1 MASARVPIW
10 RDDRFWKVTLQILA
24 VVAVVAIADFFLF
37 NLRWSIARRGSGF
50 GFDFLGSAASFDI
63 GEHLIP
69 FRSSDPYGRAFGV
82 GILNSLKIML
92 VGLVLTTLLGI
103 AAGVA
108 RFSQNWLLRKIVVV
122 YVELFRNTPI
132 LLQMLFWYFA
142 VFSNLPKIESRI
154 LVLDT
159 VYLSNRG
166 VVIPWISQ
174 GWGVV
179 GLGVLA
185 IAALLTWRWRTRR
198 LVEAGDPGRAGLYI
212 LATFGVAAAL
222 ILLFGLGWS
231 LPVIGTNNQVTG
243 GLSLSAEYCSALLA
257 LVFYTGAFVA
267 EIVRGGILAVP
278 KGQWEAAKALGFNN
292 GLVMRLVV
300 FPQALRVM
308 VPPLTSEY
316 LNLCKNSSLAVAI
329 AYPEV
334 YSVSSTI
341 FNQTGRAVEM
351 MLLIMATYL
360 TIDLIIALVM
370 NFINSMVQIKER

>member
-69 FRSSDPYGRAFGV
+69 FKSSDPYGRAFGV

-108 RFSQNWLLRKIVVV
+108 RFSKNWLLRKIVVV

-154 LVLDT
+154 LVLGT

-174 GWGVV
+174 GWAVV

-185 IAALLTWRWRTRR
+185 IAALLIWRWRTRR
-198 LVEAGDPGRAGLYI
+198 LVEAGDSGRVGLYI
-212 LATFGVAAAL
+212 LVTFGVAAAL

-360 TIDLIIALVM
+360 TIDLIISLVM

>member
-10 RDDRFWKVTLQILA
+10 RDDRFWKVSLQILA

-69 FRSSDPYGRAFGV
+69 FKSSDPYGRAFGV

-154 LVLDT
+154 LVLGA

-174 GWGVV
+174 GRAVV

-185 IAALLTWRWRTRR
+185 IAALLIWRWRNRR
-198 LVEAGDPGRAGLYI
+198 LVEAGDSGKARLYI
-212 LATFGVAAAL
+212 LVTFGVAAAW

-360 TIDLIIALVM
+360 TIDLIISLVM